1 MADENYISLQE
12 ATEYCDY
19 SQEYLSLRAR
29 QGKLK
34 SVKFGRNWV
43 TKKEWLDEYLQKV
56 EEYNNFKIKQVSPP
70 KNLPVESLT
79 SINFF
84 QPQFVVAIVLAV
96 AFLFTG
102 LFLIKENSEIAVDRV
117 YNSSQLAEIEKGSS
131 GMITD
136 YFSWIGKQFVGTGKK
151 IVQGYVG
158 ANDFLERKIVQ
169 QFVGTGKKVV
179 QKYVNANDFLER
191 KIGQVIS
198 QLRTK
203 EKTEVVQKPE
213 MIEKEQA
220 PQPVEEGLVVVP
232 STDKDEE
239 VIKKIKESF
248 SDEVKVELKDET
260 SGIITPIFREGDGE
274 NYLYIL
280 VPINNGE

>member
-1 MADENYISLQE
+1 MVDQNYVSLQE

-43 TKKEWLDEYLQKV
+43 TKREWLEEYLRKI
-56 EEYNNFKIKQVSPP
+56 EEYNNFKVKQVSPP
-70 KNLPVESLT
+70 KNLPIESSST
-79 SINFF
+79 INFF

-96 AFLFTG
+96 VFLFTG

-117 YNSSQLAEIEKGSS
+117 YDSSQLAEIEKG
-131 GMITD
+131 GGGLLTD
-136 YFSWIGKQFVGTGKK
+136 YFVWLGQQFLGMGKK
-151 IVQGYVG
+151 VVQGYKTT
-158 ANDFLERKIVQ
+158 NDFLERQIGRAFPKFSIKEEPELVQ
-169 QFVGTGKKVV
+169 EPKTAQPPP
-179 QKYVNANDFLER
+179 
-191 KIGQVIS
+191 S
-198 QLRTK
+198 QPVA
-203 EKTEVVQKPE
+203 EEP
-213 MIEKEQA
+213 I
-220 PQPVEEGLVVVP
+220 PQPTEEGLVVIP

-239 VIKKIKESF
+239 TVKKIKDSF

-280 VPINNGE
+280 VPIKNQE

>member
-1 MADENYISLQE
+1 MADQNYMSLQE

-56 EEYNNFKIKQVSPP
+56 EEYNNFKVKQVLPP
-70 KNLPVESLT
+70 KNLPVES
-79 SINFF
+79 SVPVHFF
-84 QPQFVVAIVLAV
+84 RPQFIAAIVLAV
-96 AFLFTG
+96 VFLFTG

-117 YNSSQLAEIEKGSS
+117 YNSSQLAEIEKG
-131 GMITD
+131 GGNLLTD
-136 YFSWIGKQFVGTGKK
+136 YFFWIGKQFTGVGKK
-151 IVQGYVG
+151 VIQGYVS
-158 ANDFLERKIVQ
+158 ANDFLERKI
-169 QFVGTGKKVV
+169 
-179 QKYVNANDFLER
+179 
-191 KIGQVIS
+191 S
-198 QLRTK
+198 QTFSYFQTE
-203 EKTEVVQKPE
+203 EKTE
-213 MIEKEQA
+213 IAKEQEKTEEQSSQPIA
-220 PQPVEEGLVVVP
+220 EETSPQSAEEGLVVIP

-248 SDEVKVELKDET
+248 SDEVNVELKDET
-260 SGIITPIFREGDGE
+260 SGIITPVFREGDGE

-280 VPINNGE
+280 VPINNEK

>member
-1 MADENYISLQE
+1 MADENYISLQG

-43 TKKEWLDEYLQKV
+43 TKREWLDEYLQKV

-70 KNLPVESLT
+70 KNLPVEPPT

-84 QPQFVVAIVLAV
+84 QPQFAVAIVLTV
-96 AFLFTG
+96 VFLFTG
-102 LFLIKENSEIAVDRV
+102 LFLIKENSEIAIDRV
-117 YNSSQLAEIEKGSS
+117 YDNSHLAEIEKGSG
-131 GMITD
+131 GMLTD
-136 YFSWIGKQFVGTGKK
+136 YFSWIGQQFFGVGKK
-151 IVQGYVG
+151 FVQVYEI
-158 ANDFLERKIVQ
+158 ANDFLERKI
-169 QFVGTGKKVV
+169 
-179 QKYVNANDFLER
+179 
-191 KIGQVIS
+191 S
-198 QLRTK
+198 QTVSNFSTK
-203 EKTEVVQKPE
+203 EKTEVVQEPKTAQEPP
-213 MIEKEQA
+213 
-220 PQPVEEGLVVVP
+220 PQPVEEGLVIIP

-239 VIKKIKESF
+239 TIKKIKESF

-260 SGIITPIFREGDGE
+260 SGIITPVFREGDGE

-280 VPINNGE
+280 VPINN

>member
-1 MADENYISLQE
+1 MADENYISLYE

-43 TKKEWLDEYLQKV
+43 TKKEWLDEYLKKV
-56 EEYNNFKIKQVSPP
+56 EEYNNFKVKQVSPP
-70 KNLPVESLT
+70 KNLPVEPLT

-102 LFLIKENSEIAVDRV
+102 LFLIKENSEIAVDRI
-117 YNSSQLAEIEKGSS
+117 YNSFQLAEIEKGS
-131 GMITD
+131 GGIITD
-136 YFSWIGKQFVGTGKK
+136 YFSWLGKQFVGAGKKIVQEYVSVNDFLERKITQQFIVAGKK
-151 IVQGYVG
+151 IVQGYVS
-158 ANDFLERKIVQ
+158 V
-169 QFVGTGKKVV
+169 
-179 QKYVNANDFLER
+179 NDFLER
-191 KIGQVIS
+191 KIGQAIS
-198 QLRTK
+198 QLHTK
-203 EKTEVVQKPE
+203 EKTEVAQEPE
-213 MIEKEQA
+213 TTEEQT
-220 PQPVEEGLVVVP
+220 PQPVEEGLVVIP

-239 VIKKIKESF
+239 VIKKIKDSF

-260 SGIITPIFREGDGE
+260 SGIITPVFREGDGE

-280 VPINNGE
+280 VPINK